1 MPQRPKRRTVIVA
14 AAVVSA
20 VALGIFVNLLSDSL
34 SSALAG
40 RPYWY
45 LPALAFLVLV
55 GVTAAYVYEGRT
67 GLHPPDADPDSAAT
81 GGTAGPADPKP
92 NRRQRTTPRF
102 RLSRRAALGALAATG
117 VAASG
122 LTWREN
128 LVNLVKYRA
137 WAPGWVPVD
146 RREFSGDLASFS
158 SDGTKILY
166 VARDWDSIAV
176 HEIDTGIEHRFT
188 WDDDSITTSPV
199 LDGVGARLASDRSS
213 GGYYEDTP
221 AVVRIWSLESK
232 ELLDEIEVAVGW
244 ALGHL
249 QFNPVRPE
257 LFITR
262 EQWTEESSVTYEL
275 DLWDID
281 RRQRLATT
289 PLPDSPFRIT
299 VSTDGAIVAIASL
312 DKRVR
317 LYDAASLEE
326 IFTVAPPD
334 YADAI
339 CFDRDTTVLV
349 TGGDE
354 GGDTEDEEA
363 AITVW
368 NLESRTQIVSRSA
381 GPGLVGIAVAMHPGG
396 REVALG
402 TGLSGDTTEDVD
414 VLGQREI
421 FVWDLQRDAPS
432 DGFEIEGWRVVAL
445 RYADEGDALEALVKL
460 DTDLFAWERWER
472 T

>member
-1 MPQRPKRRTVIVA
+1 VIVA

-20 VALGIFVNLLSDSL
+20 VALGVFVNLLSDSL
-34 SSALAG
+34 SSALAA

-55 GVTAAYVYEGRT
+55 GVTAAYVYEGRS
-67 GLHPPDADPDSAAT
+67 GRPEPPEADLDSAAT
-81 GGTAGPADPKP
+81 GGTAGPAGSKPKRP
-92 NRRQRTTPRF
+92 QSTPPRIQ
-102 RLSRRAALGALAATG
+102 LGRRAALVALAATG
-117 VAASG
+117 AAAAG

-146 RREFSGDLASFS
+146 RREFSGGGAAFS
-158 SDGTKILY
+158 SDGSKILY
-166 VARDWDSIAV
+166 LSPEADSIAV

-188 WDDDSITTSPV
+188 WEDDSIATFTA
-199 LDGVGARLASDRSS
+199 LDGEGTRLAGDSYGGERSD
-213 GGYYEDTP
+213 EDP
-221 AVVRIWSLESK
+221 AIVRIWSLESK
-232 ELLDEIEVAVGW
+232 ELLGEIEIAVGW
-244 ALGHL
+244 SPGYLH
-249 QFNPVRPE
+249 FNPVRSE
-257 LFITR
+257 LLITR
-262 EQWTEESSVTYEL
+262 AQWTEENEVINEL
-275 DLWDID
+275 DLWDVD

-289 PLPDSPFRIT
+289 PLPDSPYRIT
-299 VSTDGAIVAIASL
+299 VSSDGAIVALSTL
-312 DKRVR
+312 EKRVH

-354 GGDTEDEEA
+354 GGDTEEEEA

-368 NLESRTQIVSRSA
+368 DLESRTQIASRSA
-381 GPGLVGIAVAMHPGG
+381 GPGLEGTAVAMHPGG

-402 TGLSGDTTEDVD
+402 TSLSADTTEVVD

-421 FVWDLQRDAPS
+421 FVWDLERDAPS
-432 DGFEIEGWRVVAL
+432 NGFEVEAWSVVAL

-460 DTDLFAWERWER
+460 DYDLFAWHRWER
-472 T
+472 AR